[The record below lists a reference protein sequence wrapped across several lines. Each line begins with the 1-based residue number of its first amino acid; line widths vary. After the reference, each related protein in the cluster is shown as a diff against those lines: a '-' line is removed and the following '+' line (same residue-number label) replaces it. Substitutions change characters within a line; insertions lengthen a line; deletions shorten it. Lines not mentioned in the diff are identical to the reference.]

1 MIRSLLISTLFIFAA
16 TIIESSILSNI
27 SFLLVVP
34 DLVLICSIYFSLLN
48 GKLYGEVSGFI
59 SGLFLDFITGVPFG
73 FNCVF
78 RTIIGYITGLFS
90 NTIIISGL
98 LIPMTSVGIAT
109 LTKKLLIFLISL
121 FFPRLSLN
129 IYSIIS
135 YEFLFEFC
143 ANIILAPLVF
153 KFISF
158 FRPQLSIH
166 DTKDMIDD
174 D

>member
-1 MIRSLLISTLFIFAA
+1 MIKSLLISTLFLFAA

-34 DLVLICSIYFSLLN
+34 DLVLICCIYFALLN
-48 GKLYGEVSGFI
+48 GKLYGEISGFI

-98 LIPMTSVGIAT
+98 VIPMASVGIAT

-143 ANIILAPLVF
+143 ANIILAPVVF
-153 KFISF
+153 KFLSF

-166 DTKDMIDD
+166 DTKDMIDND
-174 D
+174 